1 MSEPSAL
8 RDMEPDERQLLKEA
22 VCDAIVERTRRLV
35 SGDGEVGRTILGA
48 KPSQV
53 LSSGFIM
60 PRINENG
67 DDESSDIRLAAH
79 GLDLRIRAGEGSLRV
94 APELSVYLR
103 VLPSADDL
111 FARDGRLIPRAEL
124 SRDAAQRAKA
134 EITRRLEGLAAGLS
148 GRARREMRASVA
160 AAVYREMGVEVPAG
174 AVVPQGAEADLDASQ
189 VSPPSSDSAPLRL
202 RIPNAIARRY
212 DAPLKWRRVDVPVPP
227 LELPLPAD
235 PGVWKRQSTDYSQQ
249 LHVAIQD
256 ACMAYLLSEDGRDW
270 AWRRR
275 RPESEDFW
283 SRDAWEGYLRRM
295 RTDPPV
301 AADVLPQI
309 QMQLLVQ
316 VLPDPTSHGCQSVR
330 VALENLR
337 ESDADM
343 ECGLFNVA
351 IQLELPDASLAPMRL
366 ERVRRSYHLAGF
378 MTMPAIGVNGG
389 VEDLGGNAG
398 IRTLRTTWMPR
409 YVLPRMKAREVPI
422 VPTAY
427 SQLSDP
433 KENVDA
439 LSALIGAMD
448 AWRAEIAGTTDL
460 HLHPDE
466 GDQHDEKRQREQ
478 FQSDLTAWDYEAR
491 RVELGVAL
499 LTRSRG
505 EWLRDPASRWA
516 IPYRAWL
523 LLNRAFHR
531 ANPPR
536 ANEPLP
542 GWRLFQLA
550 FILAHLPTLVSR
562 ISEFDGYFRADFDE
576 DAASLLYMST
586 GGGKTEAFFGTVV
599 FALFLDRLR
608 GKRRGV
614 SAMMHYPLRLLTVQ
628 QAQRLARLL
637 AHAELVRRAEQV
649 EGAPFEIGFWVGGGN
664 TPNRTEARSG
674 IVLDELSIIPAWN
687 APQAQDEA
695 ALLEGTAPGERGYA
709 AANAAWNKLP
719 TCPFCRSGTK
729 TALRMFP
736 EERNRLGIIC
746 LNRACDWNA
755 AHRGASQPVPL
766 PFLLTDSDIYRRAPS
781 VLLGTIDKLALIGQN
796 THTIDDIAGMLG
808 MARAVERGEGG
819 LLANPTGQDLA
830 SVGGGELERVAPAFY
845 GGVEL
850 FHDPFPSLI
859 VQDEMHLL
867 EESLGTFGGI
877 FETGL
882 FAWLRRLAPLLGPR
896 AACVP
901 GAPDRPRLPHVIGAT
916 ATVSDA
922 AKHARALY
930 QLKVRQFPHPG
941 PALHSTF
948 YSGIA
953 RFSVSGSAE
962 ERAGV
967 LTGSGHS
974 PRDRELAAP
983 WGRLHAS
990 IMTNG
995 RLHTVTTISVLAAH
1009 AATITR
1015 WQRDLSSQDIARRDR
1030 AATEIEESVSNAP
1043 YATGRRQA
1051 VATARAGGR
1060 FDQLAELVDLHR
1072 IKLTYVTN
1080 KKGGDQ
1086 ILAALV
1092 PDAHEAHATMGD
1104 AYRLSAFITELISGG
1119 VDIAGIQRVIEAA
1132 ERPFDPM
1139 ADDISEALRVI
1150 VATSAIS
1157 HGVDV
1162 EAFNAM
1168 AFAGMPSDIAEY
1180 IQASS
1185 RVGRTHVGFS
1195 LLIPTPQTRRDRFV
1209 VEVHESFHRLLE
1221 RMIAPPAIERWADR
1235 AIARTVPSLVQTW
1248 LAGVHFQR
1256 RIVTAS
1262 DAAKPNVPLPATVE
1276 HLSRILANPAEFADC
1291 AAFVREAVGIYGSEG
1306 RPSNPEYYA
1315 DLIAEELRRIEV
1327 AASSDQFT
1335 GRLGDFWSN
1344 TLSGLQRPMTSLR
1357 DVDAAGTIR
1366 ASRVDTH
1373 SRRVDDEAV
1382 DAAMAFLRNRGAR
1395 RLASSELDQE
1405 G

>member
-1 MSEPSAL
+1 MNEPGAL
-8 RDMEPDERQLLKEA
+8 RDMEADERQLLKEA
-22 VCDAIVERTRRLV
+22 VCDAILERTRRLV

-48 KPSQV
+48 KPSRV
-53 LSSGFIM
+53 LSSGFIL
-60 PRINENG
+60 PRIDQDG

-79 GLDLRIRAGEGSLRV
+79 GLDLRIRPVAGSLRI
-94 APELSVYLR
+94 APALSVYVR
-103 VLPSADDL
+103 ILPSAEDL
-111 FARDGRLIPRAEL
+111 FAREGRLIPRAEL
-124 SRDAAQRAKA
+124 SSDAAGRAKA
-134 EITRRLEGLAAGLS
+134 EITRRLNAQAAGLS

-174 AVVPQGAEADLDASQ
+174 AIVPQGAEADLETAQS
-189 VSPPSSDSAPLRL
+189 VEVPEEGALPRL

-212 DAPLKWRRVDVPVPP
+212 EAPLKWRRVDVPVPP
-227 LELPLPAD
+227 LELLLPVDAEAWGPLVA
-235 PGVWKRQSTDYSQQ
+235 DYSQQ
-249 LHVAIQD
+249 IQVAIRD
-256 ACMAYLLSEDGRDW
+256 ACTAFLASEEGRDW
-270 AWRRR
+270 VWRRR

-283 SRDAWEGYLRRM
+283 SRDAWNAYLM
-295 RTDPPV
+295 RIRADLPV
-301 AADVLPQI
+301 AADVVPQI

-316 VLPDPTSHGCQSVR
+316 ALPDPTAPGCHSVR

-337 ESDADM
+337 EADADL

-351 IQLELPDASLAPMRL
+351 IRLELPDAALAPMRL

-389 VEDLGGNAG
+389 VEDLGCSSDT
-398 IRTLRTTWMPR
+398 RTLRTSWMPR
-409 YVLPRMKAREVPI
+409 YVLPRMKAREVPA

-427 SQLSDP
+427 SRLCDSGQ
-433 KENVDA
+433 EVGA
-439 LSALIGAMD
+439 LDELVSAMD
-448 AWRAEIAGTTDL
+448 RWRDEVARTTDL
-460 HLHPDE
+460 SLHPDE
-466 GDQHDEKRQREQ
+466 GDAHDEQRQREQ
-478 FQSDLTAWDYEAR
+478 FQTDLNAWDYEAR
-491 RVELGVAL
+491 RVELGVSVLA
-499 LTRSRG
+499 RSRR
-505 EWLRDPASRWA
+505 EWLSDPTSRRA
-516 IPYRAWL
+516 MPYRAWL
-523 LLNRAFHR
+523 LLNHAFHR

-536 ANEPLP
+536 ENEPLP

-562 ISEFDGYFRADFDE
+562 LPEFEADFRPDFDE

-586 GGGKTEAFFGTVV
+586 GGGKTEAFFGTVI

-637 AHAELVRRAEQV
+637 AHAEMVRRAEGV
-649 EGAPFEIGFWVGGGN
+649 DGAPFEIGFWVGGGN
-664 TPNRTEARSG
+664 TPNRIEARSG
-674 IVLDELSIIPAWN
+674 VVLDELAMIPAWD
-687 APQAQDEA
+687 APWARDEA
-695 ALLEGTAPGERGYA
+695 ALLNGTANGERGYA
-709 AANAAWNKLP
+709 AAHGAWNKLP
-719 TCPFCRSGTK
+719 TCPFCRSETK
-729 TALRMFP
+729 TALRLFP
-736 EERNRLGIIC
+736 EEHNRLGILC
-746 LNRACDWNA
+746 LNRSCDWNA
-755 AHRGASQPVPL
+755 AHPKASRPVPL
-766 PFLLTDSDIYRRAPS
+766 PFLLADSDIYRRAPS

-796 THTIDDIAGMLG
+796 THTIDQIAGMFG
-808 MARAVERGEGG
+808 MARAVEGGVAG

-830 SVGGGELERVAPAFY
+830 SVGNGELERVAPTFES
-845 GGVEL
+845 GVEL

-877 FETGL
+877 FETGM
-882 FAWLRRLAPLLGPR
+882 FAWLRRLTPLLGPR
-896 AACVP
+896 TARVP

-948 YSGIA
+948 YSGMAGFAASGPAAA
-953 RFSVSGSAE
+953 RA
-962 ERAGV
+962 AV
-967 LTGSGHS
+967 LMGSGHS
-974 PRDRELAAP
+974 PRELELAAP

-1015 WQRDLSSQDIARRDR
+1015 WQRDLSSADPARRER
-1030 AATEIEESVSNAP
+1030 AAAEIEESVSNAS
-1043 YATGRRQA
+1043 YAAGRRQA
-1051 VATARAGGR
+1051 VTAARAAGR
-1060 FDQLAELVDLHR
+1060 FDRLAALVDLHR
-1072 IKLTYVTN
+1072 IELTYVTN

-1086 ILAALV
+1086 ILAALA
-1092 PDAHEAHATMGD
+1092 PEANEAHAAMGSD
-1104 AYRLSAFITELISGG
+1104 YRLSAFMTELISGG
-1119 VDIAGIQRVIEAA
+1119 VDIAGIQRVIQAA
-1132 ERPFDPM
+1132 EAPFDPM
-1139 ADDISEALRVI
+1139 ANDISEVLRVI

-1235 AIARTVPSLVQTW
+1235 AISRTVPSLVQTW
-1248 LAGVHFQR
+1248 LAGVQFQR
-1256 RIVTAS
+1256 QIVTAA
-1262 DAAKPNVPLPATVE
+1262 DAAKPLVPLPATVE
-1276 HLSRILANPAEFADC
+1276 QLSRILSNPAELTDC
-1291 AAFVREAVGIYGSEG
+1291 AAFVREAVGIHGSEG
-1306 RPSNPEYYA
+1306 QPSNPEYYA

-1327 AASSDQFT
+1327 VASSDQFT
-1335 GRLGDFWSN
+1335 GRLGDFWN
-1344 TLSGLQRPMTSLR
+1344 NRLSGLQRPMTSLR

-1366 ASRVDTH
+1366 ASRVDMQ

-1382 DAAMAFLRNRGAR
+1382 DGAMAFLRNRGAR
-1395 RLASSELDQE
+1395 RTAGSELDQE